1 MIKFFRRIRRKLV
14 EGSNV
19 KKYLLYAAGEIL
31 LVVVGIL
38 IALQINT
45 LNEANKKEKKTN
57 EITKTLHVEVQE
69 AHKYAVGQLELLD
82 RRIGLF
88 TNIINNWDS
97 LDPTQLSD
105 DNLRWQYWAIHTS
118 TLIKYNPRVDHY
130 NSMVSSGEINL
141 VQDSMV
147 IQLNYIYNSLKE
159 EIGLYV
165 DQQLDLQVL
174 IAHLIAENYGAEFLS
189 AQVQEGDLLGLDN
202 ETLIHFFNAIKTDG
216 GLKSL
221 LIRNLTAVKIV
232 RFNFVRRVI
241 PELEVL
247 IESFDDLSSS

>member
-1 MIKFFRRIRRKLV
+1 MLKFFRRIRRKLV
-14 EGSNV
+14 DGSHV

-38 IALQINT
+38 IALQINN
-45 LNEANKKEKKTN
+45 LNETNKKEKKIH
-57 EITKTLHVEVQE
+57 EITNTLHLEVQE
-69 AHKYAVGQLELLD
+69 AHKYAVGQLKLLD
-82 RRIGLF
+82 HRIELF

-97 LDPTQLSD
+97 LAPTQLSD
-105 DNLRWQYWAIHTS
+105 NDLRWHYWAIHTS

-147 IQLNYIYNSLKE
+147 IKLNYIYNSLKE

-174 IAHLIAENYGAEFLS
+174 IAQRIAESYATEFLS
-189 AQVQEGDLLGLDN
+189 AQVQEGDLIGLDH

-221 LIRNLTAVKIV
+221 LIRNLAAVKIV
-232 RFNFVRRVI
+232 RFNFIRRVI
-241 PELEVL
+241 PELEAL
-247 IESFDDLSSS
+247 SESLDDLF

>member
-1 MIKFFRRIRRKLV
+1 MV

-38 IALQINT
+38 IALQINI
-45 LNEANKKEKKTN
+45 LNEANKKEKKIH

-82 RRIGLF
+82 RRIELF

-174 IAHLIAENYGAEFLS
+174 IAQLIAENYGAEFLS
-189 AQVQEGDLLGLDN
+189 AQVQEGDLLRLDN

-241 PELEVL
+241 PELEAL
-247 IESFDDLSSS
+247 IESFDDLSST